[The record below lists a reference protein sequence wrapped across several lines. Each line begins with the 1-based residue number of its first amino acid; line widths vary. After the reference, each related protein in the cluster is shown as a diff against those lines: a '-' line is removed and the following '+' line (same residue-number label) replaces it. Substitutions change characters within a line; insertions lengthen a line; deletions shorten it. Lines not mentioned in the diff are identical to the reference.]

1 MILGFIS
8 VAIVLCI
15 VKACVSD
22 YYKAKAKNI
31 TVRPEAGEQE
41 VDDIESG
48 RQHSTSNE
56 TPQVANHS
64 IDPIPE
70 DSEEDDMQES
80 SYEDVSSESLID
92 PFSYL
97 GEISSESSFAGFSD
111 GNESHPEDIE
121 SQDPIMRKLFSLSD
135 EELRRGTAVMRLARE
150 IQELYRDEDED
161 EE

>member
-1 MILGFIS
+1 M
-8 VAIVLCI
+8 
-15 VKACVSD
+15 
-22 YYKAKAKNI
+22 
-31 TVRPEAGEQE
+31 RPEAGEQE

-48 RQHSTSNE
+48 GQHATSNE

-111 GNESHPEDIE
+111 GDESNPKDIE
-121 SQDPIMRKLFSLSD
+121 SQDPIMRKFLSLSD
-135 EELRRGTAVMRLARE
+135 EEMRRGTVVMRLVRE
-150 IQELYRDEDED
+150 VQELQRHKE
-161 EE
+161 